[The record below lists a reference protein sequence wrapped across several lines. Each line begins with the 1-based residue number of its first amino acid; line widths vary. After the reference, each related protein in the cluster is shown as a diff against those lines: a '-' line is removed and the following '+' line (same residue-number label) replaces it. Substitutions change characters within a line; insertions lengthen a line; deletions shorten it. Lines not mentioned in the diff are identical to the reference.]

1 MTRWLSIWCVFVAG
15 LIGSVSSSNAAK
27 CSVVFLNTCSNQQ
40 VCYRSTKNKGSASR
54 QYVFEADRRGLVC
67 SPKPLFTWLPQ
78 AERIEVQTILSK
90 LGYYSY
96 DIDGLYGQGTAAALK
111 AYNKEYWGDGI

>member
-1 MTRWLSIWCVFVAG
+1 MTRWLIIWCVFVAG

-54 QYVFEADRRGLVC
+54 QYVFEELIESAKSQEDKLATARVIADKDSQKTANAIKSLM
-67 SPKPLFTWLPQ
+67 
-78 AERIEVQTILSK
+78 SK
-90 LGYYSY
+90 
-96 DIDGLYGQGTAAALK
+96 K
-111 AYNKEYWGDGI
+111 